1 VGQHGSAYGSILL
14 DLDGFEVLAAVLAG
28 GEWQLEV
35 QTTVMVVG
43 CPGCGVAAEP
53 HGRRMVR
60 VRVRRLQPRSAARR
74 RYPAAGADHL
84 RRVQGFWPPVA
95 DDPNFM
101 PTHWEISRRNNAIE
115 KVVVSDGISPSET
128 EPWQAST
135 RIVSR
140 ADATSRWPS

>member
-1 VGQHGSAYGSILL
+1 
-14 DLDGFEVLAAVLAG
+14 
-28 GEWQLEV
+28 
-35 QTTVMVVG
+35 
-43 CPGCGVAAEP
+43 
-53 HGRRMVR
+53 
-60 VRVRRLQPRSAARR
+60 
-74 RYPAAGADHL
+74 
-84 RRVQGFWPPVA
+84 VA